1 MKAKPTLYS
10 LFLAILSAATLA
22 HAQGTAF
29 TYQGRLNANG
39 TPVNGAYDFR
49 FSIYAAA
56 AGGNPVAGP
65 LPMDAVDV
73 VNGLFVI
80 TRLDFGVGVF
90 TGPARWLEVSVR
102 PAGNGNF
109 KTLDQRLEL
118 TSLPYS
124 IRAQVAGVADSIAAG
139 SVVKSLNRLHDDI
152 VLAAVAPLSL
162 TPNGNTLTLSTAGG
176 GGGVWSIN
184 ANNAYYTAG
193 NVGIGLDN
201 PQERL
206 TIAGVPNYNN
216 GLKLTGNLAGGTGMA
231 LENTSSGGHK
241 YSFFSA
247 GSGNAIGAGGFGVY
261 DDTAAAYR
269 LAIGANGN
277 IGIGSATPA
286 AKLDVASFGGEL
298 VHLIGAGPSLS
309 FYDSNTGYARHA
321 LQSLGGGLNFLTDS
335 YLTGN
340 GPFNYMVINNA
351 GNVGIGSSAPAA
363 KLEVASPGGEVVHL
377 IGGGPSLSFYDS
389 NTGYARHALQSL
401 GGGLNFLTDSYLTGN
416 GPFNYMVINNA
427 GNVGIGTADPQAKLD
442 VNGTTRTKVLTITGG
457 ADIAEPFEISA
468 SEIAKGSVVVI
479 DADNP
484 GKLKLSQHAYD
495 ERVAGVVSGARG
507 VNPGISLYQ
516 EGLMDGTQNVALS
529 GRVYVK
535 ADASF
540 GAIKPGDLLT
550 TSETPGHAMKVTD
563 HLRARGAVLGKAM
576 SGLSKGTGTVLVL
589 VTLQ

>member
-277 IGIGSATPA
+277 IG
-286 AKLDVASFGGEL
+286 
-298 VHLIGAGPSLS
+298 
-309 FYDSNTGYARHA
+309 R
-321 LQSLGGGLNFLTDS
+321 
-335 YLTGN
+335 
-340 GPFNYMVINNA
+340 
-351 GNVGIGSSAPAA
+351 
-363 KLEVASPGGEVVHL
+363 
-377 IGGGPSLSFYDS
+377 
-389 NTGYARHALQSL
+389 
-401 GGGLNFLTDSYLTGN
+401 
-416 GPFNYMVINNA
+416 
-427 GNVGIGTADPQAKLD
+427 PQ
-442 VNGTTRTKVLTITGG
+442 I
-457 ADIAEPFEISA
+457 FFFF
-468 SEIAKGSVVVI
+468 
-479 DADNP
+479 
-484 GKLKLSQHAYD
+484 
-495 ERVAGVVSGARG
+495 
-507 VNPGISLYQ
+507 
-516 EGLMDGTQNVALS
+516 
-529 GRVYVK
+529 GRVRQR
-535 ADASF
+535 
-540 GAIKPGDLLT
+540 
-550 TSETPGHAMKVTD
+550 H
-563 HLRARGAVLGKAM
+563 R
-576 SGLSKGTGTVLVL
+576 SGWLWSL
-589 VTLQ
+589 